1 MKDEREW
8 NPKVIMAIKATV
20 LVIIALLS
28 MFVVS
33 KWAVS
38 TETHAETIASL
49 DEKRTTVMELTGAST
64 AASAGITMIPG
75 DIGTP
80 IADKLADLTSCFL
93 IVICAI
99 YLEKYLVT
107 IVGYATF
114 MILIPGACLL
124 MIADMFVKH
133 DGCRKL
139 AAKLALF
146 GIAIYVAIPVSV
158 KVSNL
163 IETTYNSSIE
173 ATIEAAK
180 NSAESLDETEGTE
193 EEKEQGFL
201 GGIISGVQDSVS
213 AATAEVEN
221 VLNNFIEALAVMIVT
236 SCVIPVLVL
245 FFFVWLV
252 KILLGVDIPLPK
264 KRMEKLGGR

>member
-1 MKDEREW
+1 MKDW
-8 NPKVIMAIKATV
+8 NPKVIMALKVAV
-20 LVIIALLS
+20 LLAIALVS
-28 MFVVS
+28 MFGVS
-33 KWAVS
+33 KWATS
-38 TETHAETIASL
+38 TETHAGTIEAL
-49 DEKRTTVMELTGAST
+49 DDKRTTVMELTAAST
-64 AASAGITMIPG
+64 AASAAITMIPG

-93 IVICAI
+93 LVVCAI

-107 IVGYATF
+107 IVGYAAF

-124 MIADMFVKH
+124 LIADVFIKS
-133 DGCRKL
+133 DGCKKL

-146 GIAIYVAIPVSV
+146 GLVIFFAIPTSV

-163 IETTYNSSIE
+163 IEATYSTSIE
-173 ATIEAAK
+173 TTLESAK
-180 NSAESLDETEGTE
+180 DSAQSLDENTETDE
-193 EEKEQGFL
+193 EQEQGFFDGL
-201 GGIISGVQDSVS
+201 VSSVQNGVT
-213 AATAEVEN
+213 AATTEVEN

-252 KILLGVDIPLPK
+252 KILLGVDIHIPLPK
-264 KRMEKLGGR
+264 KRIAGDN